1 MAIKHLMT
9 WGIGYNASGD
19 YPLFL
24 VTHGFSIGGAEA
36 AAAAGP
42 AGERLTATFAILKR
56 HTADLTLVRRVTTT
70 LTR

>member
-1 MAIKHLMT
+1 MAVKHLIT

-24 VTHGFSIGGAEA
+24 VTHGFSIGEA
-36 AAAAGP
+36 AAAAGGP
-42 AGERLTATFAILKR
+42 AGERVTDTFAVLKR
-56 HTADLTLVRRVTTT
+56 QTGTHALLRRVTKD